1 MGWAKVVFQGAVG
14 VHGHVE
20 VKLRHKGKERAAVVS
35 VFDGAN
41 ADTQEPVNIQHL
53 LLHVHTHKHTHTQSK
68 TLLQDQLLREEE
80 KAAARPWSRW

>member
-1 MGWAKVVFQGAVG
+1 MGRAKVVFQGAVG

-68 TLLQDQLLREEE
+68 TLLQD
-80 KAAARPWSRW
+80 